1 MLSFLTPACAPT
13 EKGAYALLIVLDQP
27 LLARAGGRS
36 ERLAPGRYI
45 YCGSANGPGGLRARI
60 ARHARKEKRAHW
72 HIDQLTAAGDLLGA
86 WVALGGFECVLNAEL
101 GALPI
106 PFKGFG
112 SSDCPHC
119 ESHLRFWP
127 AGAALPS
134 HWQRSRSRFVASV
147 IPCEGKAR

>member
-1 MLSFLTPACAPT
+1 MLAFVTPAAAPA
-13 EKGAYALLIVLDQP
+13 EKGAYALLIALQEP
-27 LLARAGGRS
+27 LLAKAGGHAGVLS
-36 ERLAPGRYI
+36 PGRYI

-86 WVALGGFECVLNAEL
+86 WVAVGGFECALNAEL

-106 PFKGFG
+106 PLKGFG

-119 ESHLRFWP
+119 ESHLRLWP
-127 AGAALPS
+127 KSAALPS
-134 HWQRSRSRFVASV
+134 RWES
-147 IPCEGKAR
+147 ARAHSAKVNVLLR